1 MKNLKLIILL
11 LIFWNLPSFALAH
24 ISSMSGMFLS
34 YGTFL
39 LIIVYFFFNKKER
52 PIIPFIVLGLLYFVI
67 SVLVDTQNTE
77 NFIVTF
83 IKYFIIIILVIKL
96 LKDTTDKEIFIVL
109 LLGSLSIIYESVF
122 IIDIGGRFS
131 GFYLNPNFAGFICV
145 LGCCLSLSID
155 NKMLRVFGHLLFSI
169 AGLVTFSRTFL
180 LLWVLINIISLLS
193 NYKNVYKIVIGIV
206 LFSLFVSLGDNFDF
220 NSRRLDAFTSILDG
234 KISDEM
240 LEDSRI
246 QTWAL
251 YYYKVLNKPFFGN
264 GYLSFSGK
272 TDGIGENSDSI
283 QGAHNTF
290 LMILGESGI
299 FVFLYFTAIYGGFIV
314 TGIRVFKDEPFI
326 FLISFSLF
334 MYMLTSH
341 NYFDNYIIL
350 FVSLWLYLKIDKK
363 KIIFKK
369 KLAEKI

>member
-24 ISSMSGMFLS
+24 ISSMSGTFLS

-83 IKYFIIIILVIKL
+83 IKYFIFIILVIKL

-131 GFYLNPNFAGFICV
+131 GFYLNPNFAGLICV
-145 LGCCLSLSID
+145 LGYCLSLSID
-155 NKMLRVFGHLLFSI
+155 NKMLRVFGQILFSI

-180 LLWVLINIISLLS
+180 LLWVLINIISLLIS
-193 NYKNVYKIVIGIV
+193 YKNVYKTVIGIV

-240 LEDSRI
+240 VEDSRT

-341 NYFDNYIIL
+341 NYFDNYITL

-363 KIIFKK
+363 KMRKNLK
-369 KLAEKI
+369 EST